1 MTLEQATVAIKHGL
15 PVVLVNN
22 KISDDSEGKTY
33 KICAITKCIRKYE
46 KNFSYSATISRNNR
60 AEYSVGLYDIELHPE
75 FAAAYNVFIEE
86 LHRQSLKYYIAIL
99 LNEGGNKTTI
109 TKLVKELIDQ
119 IRKDK

>member
-33 KICAITKCIRKYE
+33 TITAITKCIRKYE
-46 KNFSYSATISRNNR
+46 KNFSYSATISRNSR
-60 AEYSVGLYDIELHPE
+60 AEYSVGLYDIEPHPE
-75 FAAAYNVFIEE
+75 FAGAYNVFIEE
-86 LHRQSLKYYIAIL
+86 LHRQSLKYYITIL

-119 IRKDK
+119 IRKEK